1 MAEEPR
7 KPVGVIVV
15 DFNLPFRRLVFFLL
29 KCALAAIP
37 ALMLLG
43 LLWYAVSSFMA
54 GAGTV
59 TVAPAVTQP
68 PGRTADA
75 TFPTRDYGLEPNLG
89 VMTRQIRIDSK
100 RDATFRACSK
110 LPASGAAEICARHAG
125 DCIRAVSN
133 AAVTESE
140 TDALLGCLDSAGQ

>member
-1 MAEEPR
+1 MADEPR
-7 KPVGVIVV
+7 KPVGVVVV
-15 DFNLPFRRLVFFLL
+15 DCKMPFGQLVFFMV

-37 ALMLLG
+37 ALILLG
-43 LLWYAVSSFMA
+43 FLWYAVSSFMF

-59 TVAPAVTQP
+59 NVAPAVTP
-68 PGRTADA
+68 APVRPADSA
-75 TFPTRDYGLEPNLG
+75 PLDRDYGLEPNLG